1 MTDPPVACLLS
12 EPELRER
19 RRTVLADFKAAR
31 LEVRD
36 LADGYAFRFAP
47 SSQQLTAL
55 AELIDLERRCC
66 PFLRFRLIA
75 EPAGG
80 PLWLEMTGPAG
91 TREMLAHELG
101 LIDDPPPAELFP
113 EQLRARSYLER
124 KGTLATTEALRGQVA
139 EAFRLIEDLFA
150 SVVPADRSKSPAPGK
165 WSPHEILDH
174 LVISHR
180 PAIPQLASL
189 LNGTSPGGVAIPAGL
204 STPVEQRRSW
214 DELLAELRAVH
225 REIEALLADASDAL
239 SLEPK
244 AVVEMVVKVAA
255 DEQEPRPVHWF
266 EKLDWKAFVQAVRA
280 HTLEHRS
287 QLERTL

>member
-1 MTDPPVACLLS
+1 MLDLRLSILVPVAERRRSALQTTPIAIMLPMLSSLRRTEAEPMTDPPVACLLS
-12 EPELRER
+12 EPGLRER

-80 PLWLEMTGPAG
+80 PLWLELTGPAG

-139 EAFRLIEDLFA
+139 EAFRLIE
-150 SVVPADRSKSPAPGK
+150 
-165 WSPHEILDH
+165 
-174 LVISHR
+174 
-180 PAIPQLASL
+180 
-189 LNGTSPGGVAIPAGL
+189 
-204 STPVEQRRSW
+204 
-214 DELLAELRAVH
+214 
-225 REIEALLADASDAL
+225 
-239 SLEPK
+239 
-244 AVVEMVVKVAA
+244 
-255 DEQEPRPVHWF
+255 
-266 EKLDWKAFVQAVRA
+266 
-280 HTLEHRS
+280 
-287 QLERTL
+287 